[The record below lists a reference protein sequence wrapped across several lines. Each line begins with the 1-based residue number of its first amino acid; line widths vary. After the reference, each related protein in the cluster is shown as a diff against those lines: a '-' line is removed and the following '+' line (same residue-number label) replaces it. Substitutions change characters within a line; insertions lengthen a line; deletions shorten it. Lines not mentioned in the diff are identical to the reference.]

1 MIAGREGIAIAKIIT
16 FSYEIHIG
24 NIFRLFFI
32 SWKIETTSNFYTSHL
47 RYWYR
52 RVFQTFWFPN
62 KLREWPNCLLLLLFI
77 LFFYAEFLESP
88 SKDINCL
95 QQRIPY
101 ITNFDHNK
109 QV

>member
-62 KLREWPNCLLLLLFI
+62 KLREWPNCLLLL
-77 LFFYAEFLESP
+77 
-88 SKDINCL
+88 
-95 QQRIPY
+95 
-101 ITNFDHNK
+101 
-109 QV
+109 